1 MTPEIRRLKRRAE
14 FQAVARL
21 GRKWVMPGVVVQ
33 AMKRGSARNADI
45 PDTVIRT
52 GFTASRRV
60 GGAVVR
66 NRAKRRLR
74 ALAREL
80 LPGGCAGGY
89 DVVFIAR
96 GGMSGRDHEELKAD
110 MAKCLK
116 KLGVTS

>member
-1 MTPEIRRLKRRAE
+1 MTPELRRLKRRAE

-21 GRKWVMPGVVVQ
+21 GRKWVMPGIVVQ
-33 AMKRGSARNADI
+33 AMKRGATHGADI
-45 PDTVIRT
+45 PDTVIRA

-74 ALAREL
+74 ALAAEL
-80 LPGGCAGGY
+80 LPGAGAGGY

-96 GGMSGRDHEELKAD
+96 GMTCDRDHEELKAD

-116 KLGVTS
+116 KLGVTA